1 MTAAS
6 AKQNSGPL
14 GGAMPG
20 PDGTSERL
28 SDGGATTGPAAQPRA
43 RGPLIATRRNK
54 VRALRWLA
62 VPLVLFVLVTIFG
75 PMFYEFDPVAVNVMA
90 RSRPPLTRLADGS
103 MTWLGT
109 DQLGRDILG
118 QLLLGARVSLLVGVA
133 TIVIGGGAGTVLGAV
148 AGYAG
153 KTIDNVIMR
162 LADIQLSIPPIVLA
176 ILLMAVLGQG
186 VSTLIITLSI
196 TRWARFARIA
206 RSAAISVKE
215 RDFVMAGRALGA
227 RSPRILRRH
236 VIPFLWSP
244 LVVVATLE
252 VGSVIIAEAALSFLG
267 LGTSAHQPSWGL
279 VMANGRS
286 YLSQAWWIS
295 TFPGVALS
303 LVVVSIALFGDQLRD
318 ILDPKGLSR

>member
-1 MTAAS
+1 MTDA
-6 AKQNSGPL
+6 
-14 GGAMPG
+14 GAPQKSPPVPG
-20 PDGTSERL
+20 VLPAG
-28 SDGGATTGPAAQPRA
+28 AAQFEA
-43 RGPLIATRRNK
+43 RGRRLPTRRNK

-62 VPLVLFVLVTIFG
+62 VPLVFFVLITIFG
-75 PMFYEFDPVAVNVMA
+75 PILYDYDPVAVNVMA
-90 RSRPPLTRLADGS
+90 RLRSPMTRLADGS
-103 MTWLGT
+103 MSWLGT

-118 QLLLGARVSLLVGVA
+118 QLLVGARVSLLVGVA
-133 TIVIGGGAGTVLGAV
+133 TIVIGGGIGTVLGAI

-153 KTIDNVIMR
+153 KAIDNIIMR

-186 VSTLIITLSI
+186 VPTLIITLSI

-227 RSPRILRRH
+227 RSPRILASH

-267 LGTSAHQPSWGL
+267 LGTSANQPSWGF

-286 YLSQAWWIS
+286 YLAQAWWIS

>member
-1 MTAAS
+1 MSEPLAPKETPVSGHGSPSAGRTTA
-6 AKQNSGPL
+6 
-14 GGAMPG
+14 
-20 PDGTSERL
+20 T
-28 SDGGATTGPAAQPRA
+28 
-43 RGPLIATRRNK
+43 RGPRRTTRRDK

-62 VPLVLFVLVTIFG
+62 LPLVVFVLVTIFG
-75 PMFYEFDPVAVNVMA
+75 PMLYEYDPVAVNVMS
-90 RSRPPLTRLADGS
+90 RLRPPLTRLMDGS
-103 MTWLGT
+103 MAWLGT

-118 QLLLGARVSLLVGVA
+118 QILVGARVSLLVGVA
-133 TIVIGGGAGTVLGAV
+133 TIVIGGGAGTILGAI

-153 KTIDNVIMR
+153 KTVDNVIMR

-215 RDFVMAGRALGA
+215 RDFVLAGQALGA
-227 RSPRILRRH
+227 RAPRILASH

-267 LGTSAHQPSWGL
+267 LGTSANQPSWGF

-286 YLSQAWWIS
+286 YLAQAWWIS

-303 LVVVSIALFGDQLRD
+303 IVVVCIALFGDQLRD